1 VAVEGIKTNN
11 HGGAKMLVLKR
22 NSGESVSLFHE
33 GQDKPFLVLRIEK
46 AQRNQMQLTF
56 FGGDKVRILRTEL
69 VEKQPR
75 ETAS

>member
-1 VAVEGIKTNN
+1 
-11 HGGAKMLVLKR
+11 MLVLKR
-22 NSGESVSLFHE
+22 NSGECVSLFRE
-33 GQDKPFLVLRIEK
+33 GEDKPFLVIRAEK

-75 ETAS
+75 ESAS